1 MNLIKSVSVEILGFS
16 EKETSRLS
24 KIFRLSLSRENKR
37 TYSVNNSSDAQSI
50 DMVIIN
56 THSISAIQQFNELR
70 NENSSLGVVTVGP
83 KKSHF
88 HLSGIL
94 IPFSI
99 FKILDAVPLSKTSGQ
114 TTQKKT
120 SISDNRLDQEY
131 ISQKVAPKIEAPAE
145 AKTAIPESRKAETLP
160 QPQDKYQVLVVDDS
174 KTMQKA
180 VAIEINNI
188 LHDINIDFADSGEDA
203 LDQVNQ
209 NQYDLIFL
217 DIMMPGIDGFETCK
231 IIRKKENMKKTPI
244 MMLTGKRTQLDEL
257 KGILSGCTTYL
268 TKPIKPGQFRVLQLP
283 HLIALSRKCSEQQK
297 LKPAEPVK
305 EAVQKTEYQVLVVD
319 DSEIM
324 QKALEVELVQVK
336 DSIMNITFAESGEM
350 ALEQVDTKKYD
361 LVFLDVMMPGIDG
374 FETCTLMR
382 KNAALK
388 KTPIIMVTGK
398 TSPLDEVKGIMA
410 GCTTYLTKPLNHK
423 GFQDMME
430 KVSVWLNKQTGGS
443 SQTWE
448 EIEDLI

>member
-1 MNLIKSVSVEILGFS
+1 MNLINSVNVEFLGFS
-16 EKETSRLS
+16 EKDISILS
-24 KIFRLSLSRENKR
+24 KTFQLSLSRENKR
-37 TYSVNNSSDAQSI
+37 SYIVNNSSDAQSI

-56 THSISAIQQFNELR
+56 THSISAIQQFKELQ
-70 NENSSLGVVTVGP
+70 NENPFLGVVTAGSE
-83 KKSHF
+83 KSYF

-99 FKILDAVPLSKTSGQ
+99 FKILDAVPLSRVSVK
-114 TTQKKT
+114 TTQKQI
-120 SISDNRLDQEY
+120 SISDSQRDQKDKA
-131 ISQKVAPKIEAPAE
+131 IPKIAAPAE
-145 AKTAIPESRKAETLP
+145 AKVAMLESGRAEKIL

-203 LDQVNQ
+203 LNQVNQ

-217 DIMMPGIDGFETCK
+217 DVMMPGIDGFETCK

-244 MMLTGKRTQLDEL
+244 MMLTGKRTELDEL
-257 KGILSGCTTYL
+257 KGVLSGCTTYL

-283 HLIALSRKCSEQQK
+283 HLIALSRKCSEKQK
-297 LKPAEPVK
+297 LKTAEPVK
-305 EAVQKTEYQVLVVD
+305 EAVEKTEYQVLVVD

-324 QKALEVELVQVK
+324 QKALEIELVQVK
-336 DSIMNITFAESGEM
+336 DSIMNINFAESGEL
-350 ALEQVDTKKYD
+350 ALEQVGTKKYD
-361 LVFLDVMMPGIDG
+361 LIFLDVMMPGING

-382 KNAALK
+382 KNTALK

-423 GFQDMME
+423 GFQEMME
-430 KVSVWLNKQTGGS
+430 KVSFWLAKQTVNS
-443 SQTWE
+443 FEMKE
-448 EIEDLI
+448 EADDFI

>member
-1 MNLIKSVSVEILGFS
+1 MNLIDSVNVKFLGFS
-16 EKETSRLS
+16 EKDISILS
-24 KIFRLSLSRENKR
+24 KTFQLSLSRENKR
-37 TYSVNNSSDAQSI
+37 SYIVNNSSDAQSI

-56 THSISAIQQFNELR
+56 TRSISAIEQFNELQ
-70 NENSSLGVVTVGP
+70 NENPFLGVVTAGP
-83 KKSHF
+83 QKSHF

-99 FKILDAVPLSKTSGQ
+99 FKILDAVPVSEASGK
-114 TTQKKT
+114 TTQKQA
-120 SISDNRLDQEY
+120 SISDSQSDQKDIPE
-131 ISQKVAPKIEAPAE
+131 KAPAE
-145 AKTAIPESRKAETLP
+145 VKDTKPESNRAETLS

-203 LDQVNQ
+203 LDLVNQ

-231 IIRKKENMKKTPI
+231 IIRKKESMKKTPI
-244 MMLTGKRTQLDEL
+244 MMLTGKRTELDEL
-257 KGILSGCTTYL
+257 KGVLSGCTTYL
-268 TKPIKPGQFRVLQLP
+268 TKPIKPGQFKMLQLP
-283 HLIALSRKCSEQQK
+283 HLVALSRKCSERQK

-336 DSIMNITFAESGEM
+336 DSIMNINFAESGEM
-350 ALEQVDTKKYD
+350 ALERVDAKKYD
-361 LVFLDVMMPGIDG
+361 LIFLDVMMPGIDG

-382 KNAALK
+382 KITDLK

-410 GCTTYLTKPLNHK
+410 GCTTYLTKPLNHI
-423 GFQDMME
+423 GFQEMME
-430 KVSVWLNKQTGGS
+430 KVSVWLEKQTGDFS
-443 SQTWE
+443 EMRQE
-448 EIEDLI
+448 ADDFI